1 MGDLYGI
8 RLICMHMDYSGG
20 DLYGIRLICMHMD
33 YSGGIYMVLG

>member
-1 MGDLYGI
+1 MHAYG
-8 RLICMHMDYSGG
+8 LQWG